1 MVQSLE
7 VSLSSQAQSLSGLQ
21 SVQAQSSSGLQSV
34 VNRARN
40 LILLNSS
47 RAQSSSTGSNAAFQ
61 PPKRRKIS
69 SRSYAMV
76 TQKKEAPAEL
86 KTFELVLLQYA
97 DPEVFKN
104 PDGTIPD
111 IIPDYSKT
119 DADVCCTGMI
129 DILTN
134 ADELSIRKCIKE
146 VLITRMEDL
155 QRGDFDFVNVKGKK
169 VSTPAFKKG
178 QEIG

>member
-1 MVQSLE
+1 M
-7 VSLSSQAQSLSGLQ
+7 SSQAQSLSGLQ

-69 SRSYAMV
+69 RSYAME
-76 TQKKEAPAEL
+76 TQKKEAPAGL

-134 ADELSIRKCIKE
+134 ADELW
-146 VLITRMEDL
+146 
-155 QRGDFDFVNVKGKK
+155 GDFDFVNVKGKK
-169 VSTPAFKKG
+169 VLTPAFKKG